1 MDDEVEVYENCFRYI
16 RKTIEYSEPIIYI
29 HKIEDQ
35 TIKTTQ
41 PVIKTGIVVKNP
53 SESKVG
59 NKIKLHKNDEDAY
72 GLILFSSNRF
82 KRFISTDGEIYYVT
96 YIELIDLRTK
106 IETRLDSRVDSN
118 N

>member
-16 RKTIEYSEPIIYI
+16 KKTMEYSEPIIYI
-29 HKIEDQ
+29 HKIDEQ

-53 SESKVG
+53 SESKIG
-59 NKIKLHKNDEDAY
+59 NKIKLHKNDEQSF

-82 KRFISTDGEIYYVT
+82 KRFISTEGDIYYVT
-96 YIELIDLRTK
+96 YIELIDTRTK
-106 IETRLDSRVDSN
+106 IETNV
-118 N
+118 